1 MKIETN
7 MKIDIWEY
15 RIKVYLIE
23 VIRLNFIF
31 WFSKPLFKSG
41 FHASNI
47 CYSLDDRFRVTF
59 HHSNRNSNY
68 HGTPYIRLWLLLWLA
83 GPRRKSEEKNASR
96 RRRRGRILNRANTP
110 QFVLRLCLCFL
121 SFLPSPFLSVSFFT
135 PLFIPPFR
143 DHSPAR
149 SAASTRY
156 NAEVSLW
163 DREIHRSTNVSR
175 GKCTPE
181 MSRVSGDRAGCKF
194 ESKRVDRRHSF
205 DILS

>member
-1 MKIETN
+1 MLDT
-7 MKIDIWEY
+7 
-15 RIKVYLIE
+15 R
-23 VIRLNFIF
+23 VIF
-31 WFSKPLFKSG
+31 
-41 FHASNI
+41 
-47 CYSLDDRFRVTF
+47 RFRIAF
-59 HHSNRNSNY
+59 HHSNCNSNY
-68 HGTPYIRLWLLLWLA
+68 HRTPYIRLWSLLRLA
-83 GPRRKSEEKNASR
+83 DPISLKRKIRLDVNAEGASST
-96 RRRRGRILNRANTP
+96 ANTP
-110 QFVLRLCLCFL
+110 QFVLHLCLCFL
-121 SFLPSPFLSVSFFT
+121 SFLLSPFLSVTFFT
-135 PLFIPPFR
+135 PPFIPPFR

-194 ESKRVDRRHSF
+194 ESKREVDRRHSF